1 MLLQI
6 VGSNKP
12 IYRSETRMHF
22 QTFLS
27 TPHKSALPHSP
38 SEESGQSKDGEGK
51 IAREAKRLPYSGT
64 ETNRFNCKGFKA
76 LSVTFGDSSPGG
88 RAKGNHE
95 KNDLNKGRETAPTR

>member
-27 TPHKSALPHSP
+27 TPRKSPLPLSP

-51 IAREAKRLPYSGT
+51 TAREAKRLPYSET
-64 ETNRFNCKGFKA
+64 ETNRLNPMGLQT
-76 LSVTFGDSSPGG
+76 LSVTFSDSSPGG
-88 RAKGNHE
+88 KAKGHHE
-95 KNDLNKGRETAPTR
+95 EKINRFE